1 LEEDTS
7 TLTGN
12 ETGLLAASGHRLV
25 VNKCCTAQLS
35 PPLLLRSVQTV
46 AQDEKTN
53 QSHADTQSFHSTLS
67 TTTAFSYKQN
77 KHAAVSVTLSH
88 FLVPKQGRSTRSA
101 KAIKPY
107 QKEASS
113 YNLQYPRPKLRKY
126 MTTIQMRLQDTKY
139 FCLV

>member
-1 LEEDTS
+1 MTPLGSQQMLHS
-7 TLTGN
+7 TAVPS
-12 ETGLLAASGHRLV
+12 LAAPVSTNSCARRE
-25 VNKCCTAQLS
+25 N
-35 PPLLLRSVQTV
+35 
-46 AQDEKTN
+46 N

-88 FLVPKQGRSTRSA
+88 FLVPEQGHSTRSA
-101 KAIKPY
+101 KTIKPY

-113 YNLQYPRPKLRKY
+113 YNLNYPRPKLRKY
-126 MTTIQMRLQDTKY
+126 MTTIQKDYRTKY